1 MTSAG
6 VQLLARIRFSC
17 RDRSSGC
24 FSQRYR
30 LARAPP
36 TARAAWAAE
45 SPLAIAC
52 RQRATASRLLAA
64 SLSIGFAP
72 RRRDAALPFLITWP
86 GRPKTCMG
94 FSFDSS
100 FNNPSFGERLSL
112 CNPSHICPNL
122 DTVGEGA
129 PHTGEGIPRGAWV
142 VGRPQR
148 LCEGPG

>member
-6 VQLLARIRFSC
+6 VQLLARIRFGC
-17 RDRSSGC
+17 RDHSSGC

-36 TARAAWAAE
+36 TARAASAAE

-100 FNNPSFGERLSL
+100 FNNPSFGEPLSL
-112 CNPSHICPNL
+112 CNPSYICPNL
-122 DTVGEGA
+122 DSGA
-129 PHTGEGIPRGAWV
+129 LLVPVSLSGLLAGSLGKAFTAEA
-142 VGRPQR
+142 Q
-148 LCEGPG
+148 